1 MSLLFDYEHLMC
13 DNKPSQVTS
22 VKNISYF
29 PHSHNGIEIIYIV
42 SGDTTVTS
50 EDECYTLRKGD
61 IASRCSVCQFILML
75 PQANYENSC
84 MVCRRIITAFNRQ
97 YPHTPAR
104 IDYAVQSL
112 NPHE

>member
-1 MSLLFDYEHLMC
+1 MERSGNATHVALLSATGITGDPLPKRSLERIMDQLGQQIRTNLRR
-13 DNKPSQVTS
+13 
-22 VKNISYF
+22 
-29 PHSHNGIEIIYIV
+29 
-42 SGDTTVTS
+42 GDTFS
-50 EDECYTLRKGD
+50 Q
-61 IASRCSVCQFILML
+61 CSVSQYIIML